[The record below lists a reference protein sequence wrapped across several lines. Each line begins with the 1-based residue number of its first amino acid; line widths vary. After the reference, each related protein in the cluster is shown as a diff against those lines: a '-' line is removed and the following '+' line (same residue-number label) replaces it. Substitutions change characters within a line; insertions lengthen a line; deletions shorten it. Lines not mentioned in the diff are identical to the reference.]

1 MNPGQQLIY
10 IGVEAVFVFV
20 PRRSATPGMGMVAH
34 QLPSST
40 QRLDSWRLWRT
51 HYAPQERRADGQERA
66 IQGLTRIP
74 TRDGYQHIRGLEK
87 RITLSRRDIVV
98 NDSGH
103 FRNERDPSPTLPQDA
118 QLTLNP
124 RILVAAAT

>member
-74 TRDGYQHIRGLEK
+74 TRDPIRRVEADQHHNNWDIK
-87 RITLSRRDIVV
+87 RAV
-98 NDSGH
+98 
-103 FRNERDPSPTLPQDA
+103 A
-118 QLTLNP
+118 QLWLEELQKEANAP
-124 RILVAAAT
+124 DLWATIGQEKELES